1 MLNKRREKGSLL
13 FEMLAGMAVSAILLV
28 TVTRFFPA
36 LGRDVLNTYRQ
47 YKLDTIMRETLLRLE
62 KDLRRTAFCRGHCQG
77 KPLEIAARRGE
88 TDGSC
93 IIVAY
98 DLNHN
103 GRWERN
109 VRKIGE
115 HFGYRLNKQALEWT
129 RDARSCRDTGWQKV
143 TDSRYVNVSR
153 FLVTPVKLYGK
164 NGLKLTLTLTGRD
177 IPLIQRTGESLIVMP
192 NYHL

>member
-1 MLNKRREKGSLL
+1 MLNKIREQGFLL
-13 FEMLAGMAVSAILLV
+13 FEMLAAMAVSTIILV
-28 TVTRFFPA
+28 TAARFFPA
-36 LGRDVLNTYRQ
+36 LGQDVLNTYRQ

-77 KPLEIAARRGE
+77 NPLQIAAKPGE
-88 TDGSC
+88 TRSSC

-109 VRKIGE
+109 VRKTGE
-115 HFGYRLNKQALEWT
+115 HFGYRLNKQAIEWT
-129 RDARSCRDTGWQKV
+129 RNALSCRESGWEKV
-143 TDSRYVNVSR
+143 TDNRYVAVSR
-153 FLVTPVKLYGK
+153 FLVTPVTLYGK
-164 NGLKLTLTLTGRD
+164 NGLHLTLTLTGLD
-177 IPLIQRTGESLIVMP
+177 MPLIQRTGESLIVMP

>member
-1 MLNKRREKGSLL
+1 MLNKRREQGLLL

-28 TVTRFFPA
+28 TVTRFFPV
-36 LGRDVLNTYRQ
+36 LGQDVLNTYRQ
-47 YKLDTIMRETLLRLE
+47 YKLDIIMRETLLRLE

-77 KPLEIAARRGE
+77 RSLEISARPGE
-88 TDGSC
+88 TNGSC

-115 HFGYRLNKQALEWT
+115 YFGYRLNKQALEWT
-129 RDARSCRDTGWQKV
+129 RNALSCRESGWEKV
-143 TDSRYVNVSR
+143 TDSRYVAVSR
-153 FLVTPVKLYGK
+153 FLVTPVKLHGK
-164 NGLKLTLTLTGRD
+164 NGLRLSLTLTGLD
-177 IPLIQRTGESLIVMP
+177 MPLIQRTGESLIVMP

>member
-1 MLNKRREKGSLL
+1 MLNKIREQGLLL
-13 FEMLAGMAVSAILLV
+13 FEMLAGMAVSAVLLV

-36 LGRDVLNTYRQ
+36 LGQDVLNTYRQ

-62 KDLRRTAFCRGHCQG
+62 KDLRRTAFCRGRCQG
-77 KPLEIAARRGE
+77 SPLQIAARQGE
-88 TDGSC
+88 AAGSC

-115 HFGYRLNKQALEWT
+115 YFGYRLNKQALEWT
-129 RDARSCRDTGWQKV
+129 RNARSCRDSGWEKV
-143 TDSRYVNVSR
+143 TDSRYVIVSR
-153 FLVTPVKLYGK
+153 FSVTPVKLHGK
-164 NGLKLTLTLTGRD
+164 NGLSLTLTLIGQD
-177 IPLIQRTGESLIVMP
+177 MPLIQRTGESLIVMP

>member
-1 MLNKRREKGSLL
+1 
-13 FEMLAGMAVSAILLV
+13 
-28 TVTRFFPA
+28 
-36 LGRDVLNTYRQ
+36 
-47 YKLDTIMRETLLRLE
+47 MRETLCGWKRSPADGIL
-62 KDLRRTAFCRGHCQG
+62 RGHCQG

-164 NGLKLTLTLTGRD
+164 
-177 IPLIQRTGESLIVMP
+177 MA
-192 NYHL
+192 